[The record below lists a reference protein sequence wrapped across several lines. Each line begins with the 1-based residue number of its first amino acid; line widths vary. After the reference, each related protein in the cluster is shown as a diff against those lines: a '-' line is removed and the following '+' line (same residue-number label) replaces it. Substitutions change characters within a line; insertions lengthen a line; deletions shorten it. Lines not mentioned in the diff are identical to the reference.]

1 MFPAFA
7 EDEKRA
13 LIGSD
18 DENADDDED
27 EENWRKSRHERE
39 QYLQEHRVSN
49 PRALC
54 NNMFVAMLK
63 TFHLGVLTF
72 VDCGRPAQINCGPLC
87 NDFWRA
93 SILQHKR

>member
-1 MFPAFA
+1 MFKKKAIFHVIYLSVFPAFA

-49 PRALC
+49 P
-54 NNMFVAMLK
+54 
-63 TFHLGVLTF
+63 
-72 VDCGRPAQINCGPLC
+72 
-87 NDFWRA
+87 
-93 SILQHKR
+93 

>member
-1 MFPAFA
+1 MLFTQSVFSAFA

-39 QYLQEHRVSN
+39 QYLKEHNVSN
-49 PRALC
+49 VQALC
-54 NNMFVAMLK
+54 NSVFVAMLK
-63 TFHLGVLTF
+63 TFHLKV
-72 VDCGRPAQINCGPLC
+72 
-87 NDFWRA
+87 
-93 SILQHKR
+93 